1 MSAAIVAIS
10 EESLMS
16 EAHIALV
23 VALVALLLLAAY
35 RRVGAH
41 DTRAP
46 SLSIRARQR
55 NSELAFDVVARGWPA
70 IVTVAVLAAIAAVC
84 VFIR

>member
-1 MSAAIVAIS
+1 
-10 EESLMS
+10 MS
-16 EAHIALV
+16 EAHLALLLV
-23 VALVALLLLAAY
+23 VALVALLLLAAH

-46 SLSIRARQR
+46 SLSVRARRR
-55 NSELAFDVVARGWPA
+55 NSEGAELAVDVAARGWPA
-70 IVTVAVLAAIAAVC
+70 IVTVAVLAAIAAAC